1 MSDNITRELM
11 KEKYKD
17 AALWDVIVKQKM
29 YRLVGVSGVQVADI
43 AQVVPTTIHSNFVK
57 VLVTNLTYEQA
68 SALANIYN
76 LGETDG
82 TQ

>member
-1 MSDNITRELM
+1 MSDDITRELM

-17 AALWDVIVKQKM
+17 VAMWDVIVKQKM
-29 YRLVGVSGVQVADI
+29 YRAFDKDGMQVAEI

-68 SALANIYN
+68 SALVKIHNAGVMN
-76 LGETDG
+76 G
-82 TQ
+82 TE